1 MRGMLQLALYCA
13 FVSLK
18 VLASLLAEPEGI
30 IAVPNAKIERP
41 LSTGSAVTLLEY
53 QSSRQ

>member
-1 MRGMLQLALYCA
+1 MRGMLELALYCA

-30 IAVPNAKIERP
+30 IAIPNAKIERP